1 MSSKSRRSSRREGV
15 EPRFWGAALL
25 VVALVLYA
33 ALRLIPPSVPPRTPP
48 GRVDVPAFVVPIEFK
63 LPGKVNINLA
73 PAAEL
78 EKLPGI
84 GPALAARIIA
94 YREEHGPFASIEDL
108 THVSGIG
115 SKTLDGFRDL
125 ITIGDDEA

>member
-1 MSSKSRRSSRREGV
+1 MSSRLRRSSRRERV
-15 EPRFWGAALL
+15 EPRFWAAALL
-25 VVALVLYA
+25 VFALVIVA
-33 ALRLIPPSVPPRTPP
+33 ALRLVPPSAPTRTPLSL
-48 GRVDVPAFVVPIEFK
+48 VDVPAFVVPIEFK

-94 YREEHGPFASIEDL
+94 YREEHGPFESIDDL
-108 THVSGIG
+108 VRVSGIG
-115 SKTLDGFRDL
+115 PKTLDGFRDL
-125 ITIGDDEA
+125 IKIGDNPE